1 MKVNVRAVLSTQEGV
16 LNMPST
22 QSSPWLTVTELARF
36 LSVPPSWIYSRTYR
50 GARDPL
56 PYKRVG
62 RWLRFDIGE
71 VQAWID
77 ERTQQEREGKAA
89 DVNGRREPPRLV
101 VTALVHESSALPF
114 RTKRSRTK
122 N

>member
-1 MKVNVRAVLSTQEGV
+1 MGNS
-16 LNMPST
+16 P
-22 QSSPWLTVTELARF
+22 SSPWLTVTELARF

-77 ERTQQEREGKAA
+77 ERTQREREEKAA
-89 DVNGRREPPRLV
+89 DISGRREPPRVLG
-101 VTALVHESSALPF
+101 TALVYESSALPF